1 MMTDPLGDML
11 TRIRNACRAG
21 HPSTTCPASRLKLA
35 VAHVL
40 REEGFLSAVEE
51 LAEEQGHRSLRL
63 EVRYGDDGEPIID
76 GIRRVSK
83 PGRRVYC
90 GSREIPKVRNGLGVA
105 VLSTPKGVLSDRS
118 ARTESVGGELL
129 CEVW

>member
-1 MMTDPLGDML
+1 MMTDPLSDML

-21 HPSTTCPASRLKLA
+21 HPDTLCPHSRLKMG
-35 VAHVL
+35 VAKVLQEAGYLSQVEVEASEGRPVL
-40 REEGFLSAVEE
+40 RIS
-51 LAEEQGHRSLRL
+51 
-63 EVRYGDDGEPIID
+63 VRYRDDGRPLLD
-76 GIRRVSK
+76 GLRRVSR
-83 PGRRVYC
+83 PGRRVYV
-90 GSREIPKVRNGLGVA
+90 GSKEIPKVRNGLGLA